1 MSASSVASI
10 LSRGLRN
17 RPWWTVP
24 IVWLVSLGLLVAVS
38 AAAAGLG
45 GTFELDRLPA
55 VGTLD
60 YGRDSFGS
68 VAPLE
73 QAFVVESLGTPFFD
87 RLRAEVGG
95 PTPAPTPR
103 ERRVGLSGSPEAP
116 LPLGES
122 SPSPP
127 AESTPR
133 PDLRIEMEVDNTSA
147 SRGDILEYAI
157 TVTNVGTAPSQ
168 RMQVRSHVPE
178 HTRLVAAPH
187 CGGQTVRVSPGRGPA
202 GLPAICIDLPIN
214 LTAPGTHDIVIGTDG
229 MDVGQTQRFAF
240 RVAVDP
246 QAPQGHDIRNH
257 AHVSADGLP
266 DRTSNE
272 VTTVVS

>member
-10 LSRGLRN
+10 LSRGLRT

-24 IVWLVSLGLLVAVS
+24 LVWLVSLGLLLAVA

-45 GTFELDRLPA
+45 GTLELDRLPQ

-68 VAPLE
+68 VAPLD
-73 QAFVVESLGTPFFD
+73 QAFVVDSLGTPFFD
-87 RLRAEVGG
+87 RLRAEVGS

-116 LPLGES
+116 LPVGETA
-122 SPSPP
+122 PP
-127 AESTPR
+127 DDEFTPR
-133 PDLRIEMEVDNTSA
+133 PDLRIEMEVDNASA
-147 SRGDILEYAI
+147 SWGDILEYAI

-168 RMQVRSHVPE
+168 RMQLRSHVPE
-178 HTRLVAAPH
+178 HTRLVATPH

-202 GLPAICIDLPIN
+202 GLPAICIDLPIG
-214 LTAPGTHDIVIGTDG
+214 LTAPGAHEIVIGTDG
-229 MDVGQTQRFAF
+229 LDAGQTQRLAF

-246 QAPQGHDIRNH
+246 QAPQGHRIRNH

-272 VTTVVS
+272 VTTVVR